1 MQAGSQQD
9 AITANQKLDALLKN
23 RWHGA
28 VNIRGI
34 RYQILYSLF
43 RAFDLYKKDSIASSI
58 RLEGIEDVDLVGFRC
73 QNEYVQVKSAD
84 KSWDWNQLKKPIK
97 GFLEVSRTDLR
108 SRFVLAVNFPLAGDI
123 DRLSKRESLS
133 RKDKRRIEEM
143 FRKLCGEVG
152 ASPSKAND
160 LLRRLSIVSVPEEQ
174 IWNQLR
180 PAVTETFELGSEA
193 VDTYISALIA
203 KFLDWAKE
211 RKTVTLSELESVRAA
226 VGEALARE
234 TEFQAY
240 GRGFIGRISWES
252 DANSTDF
259 FEGKGTRP
267 GHIVAGV
274 DIKQPTWLEK
284 IDIALNTSKV
294 CVLRASSGQGKSTLL
309 YQYAYEKCSPEN
321 MFILRV
327 AQLPEHVELVRN
339 YLQFRARLGLPVLLL
354 IDNAGWQTQLW
365 PSVAQECAALGVRV
379 LVTVRDEDWQ
389 RFAKESLTSYEILEP
404 TLDLE
409 EARQIFKLLQTQGR
423 VHTSVDSPEWAYE
436 RIGESHL
443 LMEYVYLLTQG
454 RMLEERLR
462 DQIKQFSQQQEDPA
476 KIEILRRTTL
486 AEALGTPVLVDKLLQ
501 NITFTG
507 DRQQI
512 LQSLFGEYLKLEG
525 EMLTGL
531 HWVRSNCL
539 AQILHEGYPNPASTA
554 LAVLEAVPFENL
566 SKFVSNAICRQ
577 GLKVEA
583 FLSGLVDKAKNAS
596 VDIILA
602 FLSGLFEAGERQF
615 FEVNQSLFDEVHESI
630 GTTGPFWLGMEFL
643 PTVSANTHISEL
655 IENLGEM
662 GENLKQIR
670 AIASRATEIPR
681 CFNLCRDFLSQVC
694 PFIRMDALL
703 ASLQDTGKLLDWLA
717 LCGTHL
723 PAWQNVRSNFIT
735 STAVFDLPLDTFC
748 AFAQGLY
755 RYDEFAYR
763 DWFYQNQA
771 DILGYLKLHTDCLEL
786 RVLENIAY
794 IEFFPDT
801 ENVDNPHEKVMFRL
815 DRLRSALPFCERYQ
829 SRGIWLLP
837 SGLQPSVD
845 DTHKN
850 IPREN
855 LHFKSD
861 LDKNV
866 VWRRIAQN
874 PYFPDS
880 YYKYEESWY
889 ILRCQ
894 ALHFV
899 QNLESALKKVLT
911 GKTVNPSAVYGERLE
926 LLLKVEHS
934 LKFAHS
940 SSTQSL
946 EPLSKS
952 ISEPL
957 KTILNRNIP
966 GNWLVSFRNF
976 FTQIFQ
982 YVLSSFQDANIG
994 RLALH
999 NFRDATKHLPKM
1011 HTAFAQLF
1019 LEAPDYFGASRLNS
1033 SEINAYTVLSDL
1045 LEVWI
1050 LKQPEVLP
1058 QDILQYIQ
1066 TDKEIKRLALLCRFQ
1081 EALTPLQEQGLVLIL
1096 PHDVYVDYPL
1106 HYLPLA
1112 FSVADPCQPETEL
1125 IAVIAAIAQV
1135 KDIAEFFCLIPIHQG
1150 VRFLEDGYQISSLQI
1165 SALEDGSFEQ
1175 WEIFAVRELPEG
1187 VLKCL
1192 PPLPF
1197 HPVLKQ
1203 QLRANMLGLLFGV
1216 QLLIERRKR
1225 IEALKGS
1232 RNHFET
1238 ELYERH
1244 KAKLRNLEEGLRVT
1258 TSQIKNQL
1266 RTELSEREDEP
1277 NYITVQGFL
1286 ETVEEALRQDTL
1298 NDLLASGYCDS
1309 ENITD
1314 ALDKLL
1320 KEW

>member
-1 MQAGSQQD
+1 MQAGSQQE

-97 GFLEVSRTDLR
+97 GFLEVSCTDLR

-174 IWNQLR
+174 IWKQLR
-180 PAVTETFELGSEA
+180 PTVTETFELGSEA

-240 GRGFIGRISWES
+240 GRGFIGRVSWES

-274 DIKQPTWLEK
+274 DIKRPTWLEK
-284 IDIALNTSKV
+284 IDTALNTSKV

-321 MFILRV
+321 IFLLRV

-339 YLQFRARLGLPVLLL
+339 YLQFRARLGLPVLLV

-409 EARQIFKLLQTQGR
+409 EARQIFKSLQAQGR

-507 DRQQI
+507 DQQQI
-512 LQSLFGEYLKLEG
+512 LQSLSGEYLKFEG
-525 EMLTGL
+525 EVLIGL

-539 AQILHEGYPNPASTA
+539 AQILHEGYPNPAITA
-554 LAVLEAVPFENL
+554 LAILEAVPLVNL

-577 GLKVEA
+577 GLNVEV
-583 FLSGLVDKAKNAS
+583 FVTGLVEKAKN
-596 VDIILA
+596 VTIDIILA
-602 FLSGLFEAGERQF
+602 FLVGLFEAGERQF
-615 FEVNQSLFDEVHESI
+615 FQANQNLFDEAYEI
-630 GTTGPFWLGMEFL
+630 LGSNGSFLLSSEFM
-643 PTVSANTHISEL
+643 PVVKVDTIARM
-655 IENLGEM
+655 IEILGEK
-662 GENLKQIR
+662 GENFRKLE
-670 AIASRATEIPR
+670 AIASKAVETPR
-681 CFNLCRDFLSQVC
+681 GLDLCKDFLNEVGSYIQSE
-694 PFIRMDALL
+694 ILKDKWNE
-703 ASLQDTGKLLDWLA
+703 TGKLLDWCA
-717 LCGTHL
+717 LCATHL
-723 PAWQNVRSNFIT
+723 PAWQNIRDDFLT
-735 STAVFDLPLDTFC
+735 STAAFDLSATEFC
-748 AFAQGLY
+748 NFAQGLY
-755 RYDEFAYR
+755 RYDSSTYQ
-763 DWFYQNQA
+763 DWLSRNQK
-771 DILGYLKLHTDCLEL
+771 DVLSYLKLHTDCIKLEL
-786 RVLENIAY
+786 SERVVSV
-794 IEFFPDT
+794 EFFPDG
-801 ENVDNPHEKVMFRL
+801 EKDSSTIEQVMSRL
-815 DRLRSALPFCERYQ
+815 DRLRSALPFCERYRSQ
-829 SRGIWLLP
+829 GIWLLP
-837 SGLQPSVD
+837 FGLKPSVD
-845 DTHKN
+845 DTHKD
-850 IPREN
+850 IPQEN

-861 LDKNV
+861 IEKNV
-866 VWRRIAQN
+866 VWRKIAQWN
-874 PYFPDS
+874 YVPDS
-880 YYKYEESWY
+880 YYKYEEAWY
-889 ILRCQ
+889 TLRKDS
-894 ALHFV
+894 LLLV
-899 QNLESALKKVLT
+899 QELLKALKKAFS
-911 GKTVNPSAVYGERLE
+911 GRKTDPQTLFEGGQLLVRLE
-926 LLLKVEHS
+926 KALKYTPS
-934 LKFAHS
+934 LSIDNLEALEALGK
-940 SSTQSL
+940 SL
-946 EPLSKS
+946 SL
-952 ISEPL
+952 PL
-957 KTILNRNIP
+957 KIIFKENATSK
-966 GNWLVSFRNF
+966 WYSSFHNF
-976 FTQIFQ
+976 FFQ
-982 YVLSSFQDANIG
+982 LFEYIGNKDLNIG
-994 RLALH
+994 RLVVH
-999 NFRDATKHLPKM
+999 NFKDATKHLAKM

-1019 LEAPDYFGASRLNS
+1019 QDAPDYFGARELNVR
-1033 SEINAYTVLSDL
+1033 EIDAYCILSDL
-1045 LEVWI
+1045 LEIWI
-1050 LKQPEVLP
+1050 LEQPGILVS
-1058 QDILQYIQ
+1058 DILQYIQ
-1066 TDKEIKRLALLCRFQ
+1066 ANKDLKRQELLHRFQ
-1081 EALTPLQEQGLVLIL
+1081 EALAPLQEYGITLIL
-1096 PHDVYVDYPL
+1096 PLDVYVEYPL
-1106 HYLPLA
+1106 HYMSLA
-1112 FSVADPCQPETEL
+1112 FSVANPCQPETEL
-1125 IAVIAAIAQV
+1125 IAVITAITKI
-1135 KDIAEFFCLIPIHQG
+1135 KDIAEFFCLIPVHEG
-1150 VRFLEDGYQISSLQI
+1150 TRFLEGGYQISSLQI
-1165 SALEDGSFEQ
+1165 SALEDGCFEQ
-1175 WEIFAVRELPEG
+1175 WETFAARELPEG

-1197 HPVLKQ
+1197 RPVPKQ
-1203 QLRANMLGLLFGV
+1203 QFRANLLGLFFGV
-1216 QLLIERRKR
+1216 QLVIERRER
-1225 IEALKGS
+1225 LESLKASG
-1232 RNHFET
+1232 NHFET

-1266 RTELSEREDEP
+1266 RTELLEREDEP

-1286 ETVEEALRQDTL
+1286 ETLEEALRQDTL